1 MQLRRREDQ
10 FQRLGA
16 QVVLVGLGTPEETA
30 DFKEQFQVPFPMVSD
45 SEKRLFR
52 DFDLKQMSPSSMLSV
67 GLAIKGFMTM
77 AKGHHMGVPK
87 GDVLQLPGVFIIDTA
102 GRIRYSHYARD
113 PSDHPDPDSLLNV
126 LQSDADLGAPPKPET
141 E

>member
-1 MQLRRREDQ
+1 MRRREQQ

-30 DFKEQFQVPFPMVSD
+30 DFKKQFQVPFPMVSD
-45 SEKRLFR
+45 WEKRLFR
-52 DFDLKQMSPSSMLSV
+52 DFDLKQMAPSSMLSV
-67 GLAIKGFMTM
+67 GLAVKGFMTL
-77 AKGHHMGVPK
+77 AKGHRMGIPK

-126 LQSDADLGAPPKPET
+126 LRSDADLGTPTKPT
-141 E
+141 TT

>member
-1 MQLRRREDQ
+1 M
-10 FQRLGA
+10 
-16 QVVLVGLGTPEETA
+16 P
-30 DFKEQFQVPFPMVSD
+30 
-45 SEKRLFR
+45 
-52 DFDLKQMSPSSMLSV
+52 PSSMLSV